1 MANNEK
7 NPDKRFLGKLVH
19 KTERERKEIKK
30 TLRHLMH
37 QQLLCEIKDNKF
49 MDTVEIMESIHE
61 SNVKQIGRT
70 YRYLFE
76 DEIERVD
83 TKDEVCRE
91 YK

>member
-1 MANNEK
+1 MA
-7 NPDKRFLGKLVH
+7 
-19 KTERERKEIKK
+19 
-30 TLRHLMH
+30 
-37 QQLLCEIKDNKF
+37 
-49 MDTVEIMESIHE
+49 TVEIMDSISE